1 MPHSRSN
8 SWRAG
13 ILALALASLLTSA
26 RCGAEAASVAG
37 TATFLID
44 GNRIY
49 AELGF
54 VRPDGSLH
62 PALAFVDMGS
72 AAMTLRQPLF
82 HELRLDRHRPLR
94 FKVGNLLIDVP
105 ADEVSLEPG
114 AGSPMGPRL
123 RVEAVLPAGIL
134 QRYRLE
140 IDYLRRTITLSQHQT
155 QRPEGVPVPFR
166 LDADT
171 GLIAVP
177 TSIDGSAYWIT
188 VDSGSAY
195 TWVRARAA
203 QLWLRSHS
211 DWERGRGAVGPSNMM
226 MSGDS
231 TETAGTLLRVPAM
244 SIGPLR
250 LGSVGVLA
258 AGEGHLLPDGTGL
271 FDWYSQKNA
280 VPVLGWIGGNVLQ
293 GFRLTIDYPSRI
305 SYWLRQKGSE
315 PGVLEQVGITLQYKD
330 HSFVIAGIATQ
341 SGRPTVGG
349 ILPRDRLIQ
358 VDQLDTATAT
368 WGQIY
373 EALHGKAGQARRL
386 VLERNGRRFA
396 IEATVTAF

>member
-1 MPHSRSN
+1 MPHSRSIP
-8 SWRAG
+8 WRAR
-13 ILALALASLLTSA
+13 ILSLAVTSLLTLSCC
-26 RCGAEAASVAG
+26 RAEAASVSG
-37 TATFLID
+37 TTTFLLD

-54 VRPDGSLH
+54 LRADGSLH

-72 AAMTLRQPLF
+72 PAMTLRESLF
-82 HELRLDRHRPLR
+82 RELQLDRHRPLR
-94 FKVGNLLIDVP
+94 FKLGNLLIDVP
-105 ADEVSLEPG
+105 ANEVSLEPG

-123 RVEAVLPAGIL
+123 RVEAVLAAAIL

-140 IDYLRRTITLSQHQT
+140 IDYLRRTVTLSQHQA
-155 QRPEGVPVPFR
+155 QRPEGAVVPFR

-177 TSIDGSAYWIT
+177 ARIDGNVYWIT

-195 TWVRARAA
+195 TWVRERTA
-203 QLWLRSHS
+203 QVWLRSHP

-231 TETAGTLLRVPAM
+231 TETAGALLRIPEM

-250 LGSVGVLA
+250 LESVGALA
-258 AGEGHLLPDGTGL
+258 AGKGHLLADGTDL

-293 GFRLTIDYPSRI
+293 QFRITIDYPSRT

-315 PGVLEQVGITLQYKD
+315 PGVLEEVGITLQHKG
-330 HSFVIAGIATQ
+330 HSFVIARIATKD
-341 SGRPTVGG
+341 GRPTVAGVSPG
-349 ILPRDRLIQ
+349 DRLIK
-358 VDQLDTATAT
+358 VDRLDIAAAT
-368 WGQIY
+368 WGEIY
-373 EALHGKAGQARRL
+373 AALHGRAGQTRRL

-396 IEATVTAF
+396 IDAKVTAF